1 MHILL
6 IHQAIALLDEPGGTR
21 HHEFARHLV
30 SLGHRVTIITGQVSY
45 LTGRTTMDGGFI
57 QRMTDNVGVSIV
69 RSYCL
74 PGWHR
79 SFIHRV
85 LSSLSFI
92 ISSCIAGLQV
102 RNVDLVWGTS
112 PPIFQ
117 GLTAALLAHMKR
129 VPFLFEVRDLWPY
142 FAVSIGVLRQPLL
155 IRFSEWLERF
165 LYSQADS
172 VIVNSPG
179 FIDHVLSRGA
189 REVKLISNGVDTSMF
204 DPKADG
210 ADFRRMNNLE
220 GRYLVLYAGAHGM
233 ANDLEVVLEAAD
245 QVRDLKDVVF
255 LFLGDGKEKPFL
267 RSKAEGLGLT
277 NVQFLSPVP
286 KEDMPQVLAA
296 VNACIAILKPIEAFK
311 TTYPNKVFDYMAAGR
326 PVLLAID
333 GVIREMVEKAGA
345 GIFVPPGNPEAL
357 AIAVR
362 RLVNDRDQGERM
374 GSAGRAFVEEHFD
387 RKILARKIEQL
398 FSAALMKESTSTG
411 GR

>member
-45 LTGRTTMDGGFI
+45 LTGHTTVDGGFI
-57 QRMTDNVGVSIV
+57 QRTTDNVGVSIV

-79 SFIHRV
+79 SFIQRV

-92 ISSCIAGLQV
+92 ISSCIAGFQV

-117 GLTAALLAHMKR
+117 GLTAILLARMKH

-155 IRFSEWLERF
+155 IRLSEWLERF

-179 FIDHVLSRGA
+179 FIDHVLTRGA

-210 ADFRRMNNLE
+210 ADFRRMNDLE
-220 GRYLVLYAGAHGM
+220 GRYIVLYAGAHGM

-245 QVRDLKDVVF
+245 KVRDLNDVVF

-267 RSKAEGLGLT
+267 KSKAEALGLT

-286 KEDMPQVLAA
+286 KEDMSQVLAA
-296 VNACIAILKPIEAFK
+296 ANACVAILKPIEAFK

-333 GVIREMVEKAGA
+333 GVIREKVETAGA

-357 AIAVR
+357 AKAVR

-374 GSAGRAFVEEHFD
+374 GQAGRAYVEEHFD
-387 RKILARKIEQL
+387 RKILARKMEQL
-398 FSAALMKESTSTG
+398 FSAALMKESANTG